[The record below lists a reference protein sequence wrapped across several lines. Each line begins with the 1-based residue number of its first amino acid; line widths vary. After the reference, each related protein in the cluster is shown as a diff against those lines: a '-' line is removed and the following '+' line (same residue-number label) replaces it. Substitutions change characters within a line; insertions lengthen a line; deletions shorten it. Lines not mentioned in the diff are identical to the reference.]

1 MELVMLILI
10 IWAGLAA
17 IITFMTFVSK
27 RLKKINKYWEIFK
40 YVTFLLVGY
49 VLGVGILNG

>member
-1 MELVMLILI
+1 MLILI